1 MSANTSRSQSLRS
14 KSSDQTS
21 LKPASLKTKVVAVLL
36 LLCSCWLIS
45 YIAPLGLASAYYF
58 KADYYLSLWQRK
70 AQTLDQDSWQEAA
83 SAIERAIELHPKH
96 PHYLLTLAKINEWAW
111 YKGLKTADQIL
122 VNDQLYKLAISLRP
136 NWPNAYADYAY
147 YLGIV
152 NFRVSEAFAELAK
165 ARQHGPYT
173 VEVFQR
179 TLLIAGTHWSLLNGE
194 QKAQSFLALKQM
206 VQNSQTT
213 YRHALQ
219 IGRDYKL
226 LRSFCVYLR
235 LKKSEFVQATQ
246 EQIEKDFCTNSIK

>member
-1 MSANTSRSQSLRS
+1 LPANISRSQSLRS

-21 LKPASLKTKVVAVLL
+21 LKPASLKTKGLALVL

-179 TLLIAGTHWSLLNGE
+179 TLLIAGTHWPLLNGD
-194 QKAQSFLALKQM
+194 QKAQSFLALAQM
-206 VQNSQTT
+206 VKNSYGT
-213 YRHALQ
+213 YKQAVQ
-219 IGRDYKL
+219 VAQDYKL
-226 LRSFCVYLR
+226 MRPFCIYLR
-235 LKKSEFVQATQ
+235 LKKVEFTP
-246 EQIEKDFCTNSIK
+246 ETNKMINKDFCQSKP

>member
-1 MSANTSRSQSLRS
+1 MSANISRSQSHRS

-21 LKPASLKTKVVAVLL
+21 LKPAPLKTKGLALVL
-36 LLCSCWLIS
+36 LLCSCWLIT

-70 AQTLDQDSWQEAA
+70 AQTLDQHSWQEAA

-111 YKGLKTADQIL
+111 YKGLKTADQISL
-122 VNDQLYKLAISLRP
+122 NDQLYKLAISLRP

-179 TLLIAGTHWSLLNGE
+179 TLLIAATHWPLLNGD
-194 QKAQSFLALKQM
+194 QKAQSFLALAQM
-206 VQNSQTT
+206 VKNSYGT
-213 YRHALQ
+213 YKQAVQLGQ
-219 IGRDYKL
+219 DYKL
-226 LRSFCVYLR
+226 VRPFCIYLR
-235 LKKSEFVQATQ
+235 LKKAEFTP
-246 EQIEKDFCTNSIK
+246 ETNKMINKDFCQSKP

>member
-1 MSANTSRSQSLRS
+1 MPANTSRSQSLRG

-21 LKPASLKTKVVAVLL
+21 LKPASLKTKALALVL

-152 NFRVSEAFAELAK
+152 NFRVSEAFEALKTAN
-165 ARQHGPYT
+165 QYGPFIPET
-173 VEVFQR
+173 FQR
-179 TLLIAGTHWSLLNGE
+179 TFSIATHHWQLLNGN
-194 QKAQSFLALKQM
+194 QKAMGLYALEKM
-206 VQNSQTT
+206 VKHSHAT
-213 YRHALQ
+213 YRQAVEGTKQYNLQ
-219 IGRDYKL
+219 RT
-226 LRSFCVYLR
+226 FCLYLR
-235 LKKSEFVQATQ
+235 LKKQEFPESTQ
-246 EQIEKDFCTNSIK
+246 QRIEKDFCGVRP